1 MEAWAEVKSGA
12 GYYVVRACSPGG
24 GVGGGTCSGSCL
36 APGTAAPSLRPVQPW
51 EPGSRVTCEMG
62 FGGYFT
68 SLGLRT
74 LEL

>member
-1 MEAWAEVKSGA
+1 MGRGGKVWA
-12 GYYVVRACSPGG
+12 GYYVVELAVRRGG
-24 GVGGGTCSGSCL
+24 GGRDMQRGL
-36 APGTAAPSLRPVQPW
+36 PGAWHAAPSLRPVQPW